1 MDLVVQAFSFQW
13 DKPGAALVLT
23 LDTDRGSCA
32 IRFPVGHVAIE
43 WQRQLHLLGVH
54 LAPEVGD
61 DLESVEG
68 FFHWL
73 KKAGKTLGRG
83 LKKVGKAVGSRLLKI
98 GKAIAKSKLVGA
110 ALGAVATVFPAVG
123 GPALAA
129 WVVANR
135 VVAAAEAAEKA
146 AKRIKQGIGTAADLL
161 AVKHGKAAA
170 HQLKQLAHD
179 KRPAARLLV
188 AAVHAVPTAA
198 QRATEIAAM
207 HQHAPP
213 RLATVHAISAPTHAA
228 KGGHLA
234 PATRA
239 AAIAAPRSPAVARH
253 LVNVSAARS
262 EGERLSALKQR
273 AKSHL
278 VRVTHGA
285 PTQWTHQA
293 AQPAPSYESY
303 LTWLRSA
310 GAAVGDL
317 EIGDIEIADIEIG
330 AAADFTPARSYG
342 AA

>member
-1 MDLVVQAFSFQW
+1 MDLTVHAFSFQW
-13 DKPGAALVLT
+13 DRPGAALVLT
-23 LDTDRGSCA
+23 LDTDRGACA
-32 IRFPVGHVAIE
+32 VRFPVSHVAIE
-43 WQRQLHLLGVH
+43 WQRQLATLGVH

-61 DLESVEG
+61 DLESVDG

-83 LKKVGKAVGSRLLKI
+83 LKKVGKAVGGRLLKI

-135 VVAAAEAAEKA
+135 VVAAAEAAERA
-146 AKRIKQGIGTAADLL
+146 AKRIKKGIGTAADLL

-170 HQLKQLAHD
+170 HHLKQLAHD
-179 KRPAARLLV
+179 KRPAAKLLV

-198 QRATEIAAM
+198 QRAAEIAAM
-207 HQHAPP
+207 HQHMPA
-213 RLATVHAISAPTHAA
+213 RHATVHAISAPTHAA
-228 KGGHLA
+228 KQGRQA

-239 AAIAAPRSPAVARH
+239 TAIAAPPSPAVAHH
-253 LVNVSAARS
+253 LIQLHAHTA
-262 EGERLSALKQR
+262 GERASTLKQR
-273 AKSHL
+273 AHSHL
-278 VRVTHGA
+278 VRAGA
-285 PTQWTHQA
+285 PALAPHA
-293 AQPAPSYESY
+293 APAQPSYQSY

-310 GAAVGDL
+310 GAAVGDI
-317 EIGDIEIADIEIG
+317 EIGDVEIADLEIG
-330 AAADFTPARSYG
+330 AAADFTPCRSYG